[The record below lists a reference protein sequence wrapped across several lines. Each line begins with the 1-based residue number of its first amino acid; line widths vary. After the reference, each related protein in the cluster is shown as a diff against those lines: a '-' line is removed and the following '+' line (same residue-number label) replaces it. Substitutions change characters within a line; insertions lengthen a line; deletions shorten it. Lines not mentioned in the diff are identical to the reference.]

1 MKSHGSAEE
10 LFKHY
15 EAVHNSG
22 IDSTHGGEGHL
33 SPERCNSTHLCMFFC
48 VSVELPLITLKAV
61 LTWMLHYVVKYLNVH
76 APFPT
81 IIKKAV

>member
-22 IDSTHGGEGHL
+22 IDSTCGGEGHL
-33 SPERCNSTHLCMFFC
+33 SSERWNAIHLCLCFC
-48 VSVELPLITLKAV
+48 VSVELLLITLKAV
-61 LTWMLHYVVKYLNVH
+61 L
-76 APFPT
+76 
-81 IIKKAV
+81 I

>member
-22 IDSTHGGEGHL
+22 IDSTL
-33 SPERCNSTHLCMFFC
+33 
-48 VSVELPLITLKAV
+48 
-61 LTWMLHYVVKYLNVH
+61 KYLNVH
-76 APFPT
+76 IPF
-81 IIKKAV
+81 